1 MKPIKLVI
9 KGLNSFIEEQTVDFE
24 KLTDRGLFGIFGPT
38 GSGKSTILDG
48 MTLAL
53 YGDISRKSSNFINT
67 NCNDLN
73 VSYTFQISGSTKRI
87 YVVNRQFR
95 RDKRTGNSKTHAA
108 SIKEWTQEGEKVLAE
123 SVTSVNKTCREIL
136 GLSLEDFTRTVV
148 LPQGKFSEFL
158 KLEGKQEK
166 VLAES
171 VTSVNKT
178 CREILGLSL
187 EDFTRTVVLP
197 QGKFS
202 EFLKLE
208 GKQRREMLERLFN
221 LQDYGERLAQ
231 RLSRQMSTEREKS
244 NQLIGELNVYEEISE
259 DRLNEEKAQLEEVSI
274 YLEDLKKKQAQVES
288 RYKIGEEIWNLQ
300 QELKEYKQKQY
311 ILANQAERMSLE
323 EVKMKRGESA
333 LSVYPYMESYEKRKE
348 ELKLSQSE
356 SIVLE
361 NKVSELTQKKQ
372 EVEVTF
378 NKLKEVKETQL
389 PQVKAKSQQLVELIQ
404 DNQKVIEL
412 EMGTQQEGSA
422 EAGIGQLMVGLKK
435 VQQYIKSCEAQEI
448 SYSRQLAEVTHVIEK
463 AQKDEQLLKVEQ
475 VIRDQIDEGVKL
487 TQSYEFEKKNHEKS
501 SARQKEL
508 QTLKM
513 SYEEKYQQAKEQLDE
528 KNKALE
534 EALSQYELF
543 TKEPPVHQETLLRK
557 QEALTLAK
565 EKWQR
570 LKVLNQEIE
579 VYLTQNKVYEEN
591 DQKLQGQVNEK
602 QKVVEAL
609 KERVETARLE
619 HLAHNLRRHLHEG
632 EACPVCGSKA
642 HPIQQIAQ
650 KEEPTK
656 LNESEA
662 LLKKEEQELEQLKKA
677 LVEVQMQL
685 GTNALSMERLQKEQA
700 DLTRFFE
707 EKGLETQ
714 EKEFNNLSEALQ
726 RYEENKR
733 HFEEQMNSL
742 KEEKNKFETDYK
754 EKQIL
759 VEENQKQLRVI
770 EAEVEG
776 ETLKL
781 KALKEDLESLKEQ
794 VKTQDF
800 IALYEE
806 LKVKDC
812 QREELIKQINEQ
824 SEVRQKLLEER
835 ENAQEKY
842 NSYKVRFQRGL
853 ATFDAK
859 QKSKQVKQINE
870 QSEVRQKLLEERE
883 NAQEK
888 YNSYKVRFQRGLAT
902 FDAKQKSKQDFLVRM
917 GSRIKEILELKGEG
931 KLQLQLNELLIFL
944 KQEDLLK
951 KQLKGELYYESLL
964 EDQEDTA
971 HEVREEDIERACTNY
986 PLLGNVLNVLEQKL
1000 QALNKVMESTMEDI
1014 ESEFAQIEISKN
1026 EVDREYEKIS
1036 KKLLEVKTQIQ
1047 SIDKQLKEDLTHLE
1061 QKLREANLTEDEVRA
1076 YLLTKEQIEAIRE
1089 GINQYKEDC
1098 AKLAGAISAVQD
1110 KLGERQLEEK
1120 EWAKLQEEKQEV
1132 AHEVLEV
1139 TKHHTNLVTLVRRMS
1154 EALERLGKLREE
1166 KKKIDHKIAILT
1178 DLDKLFKGKRFV
1190 EFVAAT
1196 RLKYVSLEAS
1206 KKLKEITNGNYGLEV
1221 DEDSKFI
1228 IRDYKN
1234 GGAQR
1239 DASTLSGGETFL
1251 ASLSLAL
1258 ALSAEI
1264 QLKGTVPL
1272 ELFFLDEGFGTLD
1285 DDLLEVVMTSL
1296 EKIHHDQLKIGI
1308 ISHVESVK
1316 NRVPV
1321 KLLLTPAEAGRGG
1334 TKVKL
1339 ERS

>member
-67 NCNDLN
+67 NCNDLS
-73 VSYTFQISGSTKRI
+73 VSYTFQISGSTNRI
-87 YVVNRQFR
+87 YMVSRQFR
-95 RDKRTGNSKTHAA
+95 RDKRTGNAKTHAA
-108 SIKEWTQEGEKVLAE
+108 SIKEWTQEG
-123 SVTSVNKTCREIL
+123 
-136 GLSLEDFTRTVV
+136 
-148 LPQGKFSEFL
+148 
-158 KLEGKQEK
+158 EK

-274 YLEDLKKKQAQVES
+274 YLEDLKKKQVQVES
-288 RYKIGEEIWNLQ
+288 RYKTGEEIWNLQ

-323 EVKMKRGESA
+323 EEKMKRGESA

-348 ELKLSQSE
+348 ELKLSQLE
-356 SIVLE
+356 SMALE

-579 VYLTQNKVYEEN
+579 VYLTQNKVYEGN

-662 LLKKEEQELEQLKKA
+662 LLKKEEQELEKLKKA

-700 DLTRFFE
+700 DLTCFFE
-707 EKGLETQ
+707 EKDLETQ

-806 LKVKDC
+806 LKVKDY
-812 QREELIKQINEQ
+812 QREELLKQINEQ
-824 SEVRQKLLEER
+824 SEVRK
-835 ENAQEKY
+835 
-842 NSYKVRFQRGL
+842 
-853 ATFDAK
+853 
-859 QKSKQVKQINE
+859 
-870 QSEVRQKLLEERE
+870 KLLEERE

-1206 KKLKEITNGNYGLEV
+1206 KKLKDITNGNYGLEV

>member
-108 SIKEWTQEGEKVLAE
+108 SIKEWTQEG
-123 SVTSVNKTCREIL
+123 
-136 GLSLEDFTRTVV
+136 
-148 LPQGKFSEFL
+148 
-158 KLEGKQEK
+158 EK

-372 EVEVTF
+372 EIEVTF

-412 EMGTQQEGSA
+412 EMGTQQGGSA

-435 VQQYIKSCEAQEI
+435 VQKYIKSCEAQEI

-754 EKQIL
+754 EKRIL

-770 EAEVEG
+770 EAEVES
-776 ETLKL
+776 EMLKL
-781 KALKEDLESLKEQ
+781 KALKEDLENLKEQ

-806 LKVKDC
+806 LKVKDY
-812 QREELIKQINEQ
+812 QREEL
-824 SEVRQKLLEER
+824 L
-835 ENAQEKY
+835 
-842 NSYKVRFQRGL
+842 
-853 ATFDAK
+853 
-859 QKSKQVKQINE
+859 KQINE

>member
-73 VSYTFQISGSTKRI
+73 VSYTFQISGSTNRI
-87 YVVNRQFR
+87 YVVNRQLR
-95 RDKRTGNSKTHAA
+95 RDKRTGNAKTHAA
-108 SIKEWTQEGEKVLAE
+108 SIKEWTQEG
-123 SVTSVNKTCREIL
+123 
-136 GLSLEDFTRTVV
+136 
-148 LPQGKFSEFL
+148 
-158 KLEGKQEK
+158 EK

-259 DRLNEEKAQLEEVSI
+259 DRLNEEKVQLEEVSI
-274 YLEDLKKKQAQVES
+274 YLEDLKKKQVQVES
-288 RYKIGEEIWNLQ
+288 RYKTGEEIWNLQ

-311 ILANQAERMSLE
+311 ILVSQAERMSLE
-323 EVKMKRGESA
+323 EEKMKRGESA

-372 EVEVTF
+372 EIEVTF

-389 PQVKAKSQQLVELIQ
+389 PQIKAKSQQLVELIQ

-642 HPIQQIAQ
+642 HPIQKIAQ

-662 LLKKEEQELEQLKKA
+662 LLKKEEQELEKLKKA

-700 DLTRFFE
+700 DLTCFFE
-707 EKGLETQ
+707 EKDLETQ

-733 HFEEQMNSL
+733 HFEEQMNGL

-759 VEENQKQLRVI
+759 VEENQKQLIAI
-770 EAEVEG
+770 EAEVES
-776 ETLKL
+776 EMLKL
-781 KALKEDLESLKEQ
+781 KALKEDLENLKEQ

-806 LKVKDC
+806 LKVKDY
-812 QREELIKQINEQ
+812 QREEL
-824 SEVRQKLLEER
+824 L
-835 ENAQEKY
+835 
-842 NSYKVRFQRGL
+842 
-853 ATFDAK
+853 
-859 QKSKQVKQINE
+859 KQINE

-951 KQLKGELYYESLL
+951 KQLKGELYYGSLL

-1000 QALNKVMESTMEDI
+1000 QALNKVIESTVEDI
-1014 ESEFAQIEISKN
+1014 ESEFAKIEISKN

>member
-108 SIKEWTQEGEKVLAE
+108 SIKEWTQEG
-123 SVTSVNKTCREIL
+123 
-136 GLSLEDFTRTVV
+136 
-148 LPQGKFSEFL
+148 
-158 KLEGKQEK
+158 EK

-372 EVEVTF
+372 EIEVTF

-412 EMGTQQEGSA
+412 EMGNQQGGSA

-754 EKQIL
+754 EKRIL

-770 EAEVEG
+770 EAEVES
-776 ETLKL
+776 EMLKL
-781 KALKEDLESLKEQ
+781 KALKEDLENLKEQ

-806 LKVKDC
+806 LKVKDY
-812 QREELIKQINEQ
+812 QREEL
-824 SEVRQKLLEER
+824 L
-835 ENAQEKY
+835 
-842 NSYKVRFQRGL
+842 
-853 ATFDAK
+853 
-859 QKSKQVKQINE
+859 KQINE

>member
-73 VSYTFQISGSTKRI
+73 VSYTFQISGSTNRI

-95 RDKRTGNSKTHAA
+95 RDKRTGNAKTHAA

-123 SVTSVNKTCREIL
+123 SVTGVNKTCREIL
-136 GLSLEDFTRTVV
+136 GLSLD
-148 LPQGKFSEFL
+148 
-158 KLEGKQEK
+158 
-166 VLAES
+166 
-171 VTSVNKT
+171 
-178 CREILGLSL
+178 
-187 EDFTRTVVLP
+187 DFTRTVVLP

-231 RLSRQMSTEREKS
+231 RLSRQMSAEREKS

-259 DRLNEEKAQLEEVSI
+259 DRLNEEKAQLEKVSL
-274 YLEDLKKKQAQVES
+274 YLEDLKKKQAQVER
-288 RYKIGEEIWNLQ
+288 RYKTGEEIWNLQ
-300 QELKEYKQKQY
+300 QELKAYKQKQY
-311 ILANQAERMSLE
+311 ILTNQAERMSLE
-323 EVKMKRGESA
+323 EEKMKRGESA
-333 LSVYPYMESYEKRKE
+333 LNVYPYMESCEKKKE

-356 SIVLE
+356 GMTLE

-372 EVEVTF
+372 EIEITF

-389 PQVKAKSQQLVELIQ
+389 PQIKAKSQQLVELIQ

-412 EMGTQQEGSA
+412 EMGAQQGGST

-435 VQQYIKSCEAQEI
+435 VQQYIKSCEAQEV
-448 SYSRQLAEVTHVIEK
+448 SYNKQLAEVTHVIEK

-487 TQSYEFEKKNHEKS
+487 TQGYEFEKKNYEKS
-501 SARQKEL
+501 NVRQKEL

-513 SYEEKYQQAKEQLDE
+513 SYEEKYQRAKEQLDE

-534 EALSQYELF
+534 AALSQYESF
-543 TKEPPVHQETLLRK
+543 TKEPPVHQETLLSK

-570 LKVLNQEIE
+570 LEALKQEIE
-579 VYLTQNKVYEEN
+579 VYLAQNKAHEEN
-591 DQKLQGQVNEK
+591 DQKLQEQVNEK

-609 KERVETARLE
+609 KEIVENAKLE
-619 HLAHNLRRHLHEG
+619 HLAHNLRQHLNEG
-632 EACPVCGSKA
+632 EACPVCGSKE
-642 HPIQQIAQ
+642 HPIQQIAH

-656 LNESEA
+656 LNESEN

-700 DLTRFFE
+700 DLTCFFE
-707 EKGLETQ
+707 EKDLETW

-733 HFEEQMNSL
+733 YFEEQINRL
-742 KEEKNKFETDYK
+742 KEGKNKFETDYK

-759 VEENQKQLRVI
+759 VEENQKQLRAI

-806 LKVKDC
+806 LKVKDY
-812 QREELIKQINEQ
+812 QREELLKQINEQ

-842 NSYKVRFQRGL
+842 N
-853 ATFDAK
+853 
-859 QKSKQVKQINE
+859 N
-870 QSEVRQKLLEERE
+870 
-883 NAQEK
+883 
-888 YNSYKVRFQRGLAT
+888 YKVRFQRGLAT

-931 KLQLQLNELLIFL
+931 KLQFHLNELLIFL

-951 KQLKGELYYESLL
+951 KQLKGESYYEALL
-964 EDQEDTA
+964 EDQEDAA
-971 HEVREEDIERACTNY
+971 HEVREEEVERVCASY

-1000 QALNKVMESTMEDI
+1000 QALNKVMESTITDI
-1014 ESEFAQIEISKN
+1014 ESEFAKIEISKN
-1026 EVDREYEKIS
+1026 EVDIEYEKTG

-1047 SIDKQLKEDLTHLE
+1047 SIDNQLKEDLTHLE
-1061 QKLREANLTEDEVRA
+1061 QKLREEDLTEDEVRA

-1110 KLGERQLEEK
+1110 KLGERQLEED

-1139 TKHHTNLVTLVRRMS
+1139 TKHHTNLVTLVKRMS

-1264 QLKGTVPL
+1264 QLKGTAPL

-1321 KLLLTPAEAGRGG
+1321 KLLLTPAEAGCGG